1 MIRQTIEE
9 NDAGQRLHKY
19 LTRLMPA
26 AGSGFLYKM
35 LRKKNITLNG
45 RKVEGSEILA
55 AGDSVELFFADD
67 TFASFRGTASETVP
81 LFSEHPIRSSEI
93 VYEDDD
99 ILIACKP
106 AGVLSQ
112 KDTPEGESYNEMILQ
127 YLIDSGKVTAAS
139 LKSYKP
145 GICNRLDRNTA
156 GLVLFGISLPGG
168 REMNRL
174 LKERSIGKY
183 YYAIVFGAFDK
194 PVDSRLYL
202 TKDTSVNQV
211 KITGDKVSE
220 DSVPV
225 HTSIKPV
232 RSGQDISLVRVQLHT
247 GKSHQIRSVLAYLG
261 HPVLGDPKYIEEGSR
276 FASLNQHY
284 RIRYHLRG
292 QLLLAYAL
300 HFPAEPAGPLAKVS
314 GKTFYAPVPE
324 RFAEVAVTEITKGEE
339 LYAVME
345 IPGTSGLVL

>member
-1 MIRQTIEE
+1 MIRQTISEKE
-9 NDAGQRLHKY
+9 AGQRFHKY
-19 LTRLMPA
+19 LTRLMPS

-45 RKVEGSEILA
+45 KKAEGGEMLS
-55 AGDSVELFFADD
+55 AGDSVELFFSDE
-67 TFASFRGTASETVP
+67 TFSSFRGTVSEIVP
-81 LFSEHPIRSSEI
+81 LYSEHPIRKEAV

-139 LKSYKP
+139 LQSYKP

-156 GLVLFGISLPGG
+156 GLVLFGVSLPGG
-168 REMNRL
+168 RELNRF
-174 LKERSIGKY
+174 LKDRTIGKY
-183 YYAIVFGAFDK
+183 YYAVVFGTFDK
-194 PVDSRLYL
+194 PVDSKLYL
-202 TKDTSVNQV
+202 TKDASVNQV
-211 KITGDKVSE
+211 KITETKASN

-225 HTSIKPV
+225 HTTMEPV
-232 RSGQDISLVRVQLHT
+232 RSGKDLSLIRVQLHT

-261 HPVLGDPKYIEEGSR
+261 HPVLGDPKYIEEDSR
-276 FASLNQHY
+276 FTALNQHY
-284 RIRYHLRG
+284 HVKYHLRG
-292 QLLLAYAL
+292 QLLLAYAV
-300 HFPAEPAGPLAKVS
+300 HFPAGLTGTLSKMS
-314 GKTFYAPVPE
+314 GKTFYAPVPKS
-324 RFAEVAVTEITKGEE
+324 FAEVAATEITKGEE